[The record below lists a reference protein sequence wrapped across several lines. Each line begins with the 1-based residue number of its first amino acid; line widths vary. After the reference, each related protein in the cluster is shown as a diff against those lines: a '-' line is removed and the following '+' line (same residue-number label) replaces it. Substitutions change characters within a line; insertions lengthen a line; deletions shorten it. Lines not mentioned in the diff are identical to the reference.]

1 VSGEDARVVLEMF
14 TEGVISG
21 LAVSERG
28 AGANIS
34 VDVSVGSAIVE
45 GANTDQGKYLA
56 KIAGATSF
64 NVPLDAADVSNPRI
78 DEVYVVVQ
86 DDGYDSSGNVVPRLA
101 VRDGTPAS
109 SPSAPGPDGAWD
121 AYLLL
126 ASIAIAANETQIED
140 ADITDERVTTAAA
153 DGTVQTASIA
163 DDAVTTAKIADEAV
177 GFDQIGVGAVGSSRI
192 MDAGVGQIDL
202 AGNITGA
209 FLLTAGDSG
218 SPAISTS
225 EGTVESVAFTIPAGW
240 TTWTCMAWY
249 SGVVAVIGS
258 VSSYTLKIQVDGV
271 DGPNSTYNFTPDG
284 NSMPISLVHHRTGIT
299 ATGSRTI
306 AVRGVRVGAGSATLT
321 AASLT
326 ALAIRTS

>member
-1 VSGEDARVVLEMF
+1 VSGEDARVLLDLYA
-14 TEGVISG
+14 EGVVSG

-28 AGANIS
+28 AGANMS

-78 DEVYVVVQ
+78 DELYVVVQ

-126 ASIAIAANETQIED
+126 ATVAVAANETQIED
-140 ADITDERVTTAAA
+140 ADITDDRVFAAA
-153 DGTVQTASIA
+153 AAGTVQTASIA
-163 DDAVTTAKIADEAV
+163 DDAVTTAKILDLNVTAGKLAANSV
-177 GFDQIGVGAVGSSRI
+177 TTAKIL
-192 MDAGVGQIDL
+192 DANVTQAKLDGT
-202 AGNITGA
+202 ITGA
-209 FLLTAGDSG
+209 FLLSAGDSG
-218 SPAISTS
+218 SPSITTIKSTM
-225 EGTVESVAFTIPAGW
+225 ESVAFTIPGGW
-240 TTWTCMAWY
+240 NTWTCMAWY
-249 SGVVAVIGS
+249 SGLVSVVGS
-258 VSSYTLKIQVDGV
+258 VSSYTLNIHVDGV
-271 DGPNSTYNFTPDG
+271 EGPNSAYNFTPDG

-299 ATGSRTI
+299 ATGSVPVI
-306 AVRGVRVGAGSATLT
+306 VAGVKVGAGSATLI

-326 ALAIRTS
+326 TIAIRTS